1 VKLKNYTSGVPI
13 DRSVSNIERK
23 LVEAGATRISKVYDG
38 MKLTGVVF
46 QIGNIVFKLP
56 SRVDQVEKAMMSEI
70 RKPRPGTADRIRDQA
85 ARTAWKILSEWAEIQ
100 VTLVRL
106 QQAEAI
112 EVFLPYVWD
121 MKTDKTLFE
130 KIKEGKFKMLSYE
143 EPKNA

>member
-1 VKLKNYTSGVPI
+1 MKLKNYTSGVPI